1 MLSIGV
7 DVSKLH
13 LDWAVHG
20 DPRVRRVANDRR
32 GVARLVVELC
42 RLRPARVVLES
53 TGGYERRLLE
63 ALAAAGL
70 PGVQVNPWR
79 VRRFGEGLGVLA
91 KTDPID
97 ARLLARF
104 GAVAELAPTPLRQG
118 PQRLAADL
126 IARRRQILAM
136 IVAEKNRLPVAARA
150 LRREISSLIQILQR
164 RVARLERQIDGLL
177 QQDVERAAV
186 GAILRSAPSVGPAV
200 SRTLLVDL
208 PELGRLSRRAI
219 ASLVGVAP
227 FARDSGQKRGLRHTR
242 GGRASVRTALYLAAL
257 TGARF
262 NPMLRALYQ
271 RLRAAGKPAKLAL
284 VALARK
290 LLTIL
295 NAMVRDRTAWRSAP
309 AVA

>member
-13 LDWAVHG
+13 LDWAAHG
-20 DPRVRRVANDRR
+20 DPRVRRATNDRS
-32 GVARLVVELC
+32 GVAPLVVELR
-42 RLRPARVVLES
+42 RLGPTRVVIES
-53 TGGYERRLLE
+53 TGGYERRLLQ
-63 ALAAAGL
+63 ALVAAGL
-70 PGVQVNPWR
+70 PAVRVNPWR

-104 GAVAELAPTPLRQG
+104 GTVAEFVPTPVRPPSQRQ
-118 PQRLAADL
+118 AADR
-126 IARRRQILAM
+126 IARRRQIIAM

-150 LRREISSLIQILQR
+150 LRREIAGLIQILQR
-164 RVARLERQIDGLL
+164 RVARLDRQIDALL
-177 QQDVERAAV
+177 QDDPERAAV
-186 GAILRSAPSVGPAV
+186 AEILRSAPSVGPAIA
-200 SRTLLVDL
+200 RTLLVDL
-208 PELGRLSRRAI
+208 PELGALSRRRI

-227 FARDSGQKRGLRHTR
+227 FARDSGQKRGQRHTR

-257 TGARF
+257 TGSRF
-262 NPMLRALYQ
+262 NPVLRELYQ

-295 NAMVRDRTAWRSAP
+295 NAMVRDRSPWTPTPSQA
-309 AVA
+309 